1 MQTTYRPGPWYLVVV
16 PGTLVAVSTEV
27 SPDVVTRLW
36 ERVAE
41 RATLAS
47 IVDVLSAGVEGGL
60 ASVPSF
66 VAVVTEGSH
75 VRIAVRGDVSAWVDT
90 ASGPQNLSGVDLTTW
105 SERLVP
111 DASRVEVTLGE
122 AVAEFAADR
131 STPVQEESMPVI
143 ERSVLAAP
151 EPAASVQE
159 PEPIVPDSVTSVE
172 DPEPVV
178 YEQPEPVTSV
188 EEAEQV
194 ASAEEA
200 EPAPEQSEPVGG
212 DATIIPS
219 EVTLAPSTEDF
230 DQLWGAT
237 IHSAPAAPAPV
248 QSSQTDVFDG
258 DHDGATISVAELRA
272 QRLQASTSV
281 DTPTPGAAATG
292 RVKVSTGQVV
302 TLDRTVIIG
311 RRPRSTRASGANLP
325 HLIAVDSPQQDIS
338 RSHLE
343 IRPEGDTVVVIDL
356 HTTNGST
363 LLRAGSDPVRL
374 HPGEPAIVLSGDVID
389 LGDGV
394 EVVFEDLP

>member
-47 IVDVLSAGVEGGL
+47 IVDVLAAGAEGDL

-105 SERLVP
+105 SERLVL
-111 DASRVEVTLGE
+111 DASRVEVTLGGAE
-122 AVAEFAADR
+122 AEVEDSLPVRDGVVRAFSAVAEFAADR

-188 EEAEQV
+188 EEAEPV

-200 EPAPEQSEPVGG
+200 EPARRAVRAGRRCDHHPERGHAGSVHRGLRSALGG
-212 DATIIPS
+212 
-219 EVTLAPSTEDF
+219 
-230 DQLWGAT
+230 
-237 IHSAPAAPAPV
+237 
-248 QSSQTDVFDG
+248 
-258 DHDGATISVAELRA
+258 HDPL
-272 QRLQASTSV
+272 
-281 DTPTPGAAATG
+281 
-292 RVKVSTGQVV
+292 
-302 TLDRTVIIG
+302 RTVRPCIRAVVAD
-311 RRPRSTRASGANLP
+311 RR
-325 HLIAVDSPQQDIS
+325 
-338 RSHLE
+338 
-343 IRPEGDTVVVIDL
+343 
-356 HTTNGST
+356 
-363 LLRAGSDPVRL
+363 LRR
-374 HPGEPAIVLSGDVID
+374 
-389 LGDGV
+389 
-394 EVVFEDLP
+394 